1 MTISEASN
9 RLDAVGS
16 GGFGISRNKMIKLI
30 ADGAV
35 TVDWSVITT
44 PSTSIKVLECIP
56 CHFKEVA
63 TLTLLM
69 IAQPRQLLSA
79 TGLGQLY
86 IEDISTTSK
95 GRCRVR
101 CIRRTRPSIH
111 QSS

>member
-44 PSTSIKVLECIP
+44 PSTSIKVLGR
-56 CHFKEVA
+56 HFKEVT
-63 TLTLLM
+63 TLTHLM
-69 IAQPRQLLSA
+69 NVQPRQLLSA
-79 TGLGQLY
+79 TGMGQLY